1 MVNHCKFLFFL
12 KIILMKTEFEI
23 IQPDFGSSFR
33 LLHHQVTADTFKWHY
48 HYHPE
53 YEIVCVFEGEGRR
66 HVGNHLSNYN
76 DGDLVLIGS
85 NLPHGGFGYGAVG
98 THEEVV
104 IQFTEDFLGEGFLS
118 RPEMGAMKKLFKL
131 SKQGIC
137 FDKKVQAQVA
147 YRLRNL
153 LQIQPFERLIELL
166 NILQLLANSTGYQL
180 LNAASIRYNFSFK
193 DQERFRKI
201 YTFVEENFSK
211 DIDVQ
216 DVADIC
222 NLTVPAFCNYFKKN
236 LNQTFTDFVNEYRIN
251 QACKMLLD
259 GQEIVDIC
267 FRSGFNNISYFGRVF
282 RQIKDSS
289 PSEFRRK
296 FGRN

>member
-1 MVNHCKFLFFL
+1 
-12 KIILMKTEFEI
+12 MKTEFEI

-53 YEIVCVFEGEGRR
+53 YEIVCVFEGAGRR

-85 NLPHGGFGYGAVG
+85 NLPHSGFGYGSVG

-104 IQFTEDFLGEGFLS
+104 IQFTEDFLGDGFLL
-118 RPEMGAMKKLFKL
+118 RPEMGAIKKLFEV
-131 SKQGIC
+131 SKRGIC
-137 FDKKVQAQVA
+137 FDKKVQAQVVVK
-147 YRLRNL
+147 LKNL
-153 LQIQPFERLIELL
+153 LQITPFERLIELL
-166 NILQLLANSTGYQL
+166 NILHFLANSTEYQL
-180 LNAASIRYNFSFK
+180 LNAADIRYNFSLK
-193 DQERFRKI
+193 DQERLRKV
-201 YTFVEENFSK
+201 YVFVEENFSK
-211 DIDVQ
+211 DIDIQ
-216 DVADIC
+216 HVASIC

-251 QACKMLLD
+251 QACKMLLE

-282 RQIKDSS
+282 RQIKNAS

-296 FGRN
+296 FGK